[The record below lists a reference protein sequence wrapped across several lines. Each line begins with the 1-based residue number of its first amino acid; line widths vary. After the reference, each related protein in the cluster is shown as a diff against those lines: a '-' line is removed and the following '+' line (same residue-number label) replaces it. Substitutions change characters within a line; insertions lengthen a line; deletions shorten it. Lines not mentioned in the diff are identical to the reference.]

1 MYLNI
6 PEAIE
11 FLKLTVRDP
20 LEVIAIL
27 QEHHPDVSL
36 EILTQLVTE
45 MFKSEGDVP
54 NSVENAETGVAG

>member
-20 LEVIAIL
+20 LEVITIL
-27 QEHHPDVSL
+27 QEYHPDVSL

-45 MFKSEGDVP
+45 MFKSERDL
-54 NSVENAETGVAG
+54 SLIHI